1 MSAHP
6 EPFAA
11 GQPGEVCTLC
21 GTALGADAARCP
33 SCGLHQSM
41 GPEKPNPF
49 TAVSLWAL
57 AALLG
62 VVYAVTIVAVAAA
75 R

>member
-1 MSAHP
+1 MSAQA
-6 EPFAA
+6 EPSTGGPAGACVLCGASVAA
-11 GQPGEVCTLC
+11 GS
-21 GTALGADAARCP
+21 ARCP

-41 GPEKPNPF
+41 GPEKKSPF

-57 AALLG
+57 AGLLV
-62 VVYAVTIVAVAAA
+62 VVYAVTLAIVAAA